1 MTITS
6 SRKPD
11 KLGGRLSSE
20 VEHWG
25 SSPKV
30 RGSIPRSAEFMRV
43 QRMIDIIGLLTV
55 ADVCLS
61 SYAGVRAKP
70 YITLYKSQR
79 NKNVLFK
86 GK

>member
-30 RGSIPRSAEFMRV
+30 RGSIPRVSRIYRV
-43 QRMIDIIGLLTV
+43 QRMIDII
-55 ADVCLS
+55 DC
-61 SYAGVRAKP
+61 
-70 YITLYKSQR
+70 
-79 NKNVLFK
+79 
-86 GK
+86 